1 MKQVGFK
8 PGVNEYK
15 GVLYGKSDG
24 ESTDKD
30 DLTSAEVERVG

>member
-1 MKQVGFK
+1 VKQVGVK

-15 GVLYGKSDG
+15 GVMYGKSG